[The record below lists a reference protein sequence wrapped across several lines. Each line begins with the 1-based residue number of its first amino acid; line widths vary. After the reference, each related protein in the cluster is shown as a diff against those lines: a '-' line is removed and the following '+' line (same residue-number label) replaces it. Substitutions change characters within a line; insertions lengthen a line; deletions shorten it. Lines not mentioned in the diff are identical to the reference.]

1 MKMRY
6 FTITA
11 CLVLMIC
18 TLCSG
23 CMSKETRIKRT
34 YEATDT
40 QEMQLAVWAPPY
52 SEVYTDDQT
61 MDNVYKMLA
70 DAGIR
75 YVYNEQEWSGELLN
89 RIMDCCERYGIK
101 SIIGLP
107 LNNKE
112 GAMELVRQTMN
123 HPACWGYNLKDEPAI
138 EDIAYLADLKT
149 NMDSVTPSNINFTV
163 NLLPNYNFTWEG
175 FENIEL
181 DTYSTYVQ
189 DALNS
194 IQPNTVSFDYYPM
207 RGNMVIEDQIF
218 VYYLKNLIELKE
230 QCERANV
237 TPLSIVQSASW
248 SGMKLP
254 TDKELEFLVNMNLV
268 SGMKGITYYLYW
280 SHIDYETG
288 ETTIDGMVS
297 YEGEPNPIYYSVQRI
312 NEGLG
317 KMKGVF
323 LNYAQEGYI
332 FTNMPG
338 VYHNFYGDIT
348 DKELLLYSYGPV
360 KSVESEACVLSGCFT
375 REDGKKALY
384 VMNYYLG
391 GEEAQEVKLN
401 FTESTPY
408 RVWNFNGL
416 TDMEQGTELILN
428 LAPGEACFV
437 EFY

>member
-1 MKMRY
+1 
-6 FTITA
+6 
-11 CLVLMIC
+11 
-18 TLCSG
+18 
-23 CMSKETRIKRT
+23 
-34 YEATDT
+34 
-40 QEMQLAVWAPPY
+40 
-52 SEVYTDDQT
+52 
-61 MDNVYKMLA
+61 
-70 DAGIR
+70 
-75 YVYNEQEWSGELLN
+75 
-89 RIMDCCERYGIK
+89 
-101 SIIGLP
+101 
-107 LNNKE
+107 
-112 GAMELVRQTMN
+112 
-123 HPACWGYNLKDEPAI
+123 
-138 EDIAYLADLKT
+138 
-149 NMDSVTPSNINFTV
+149 
-163 NLLPNYNFTWEG
+163 
-175 FENIEL
+175 
-181 DTYSTYVQ
+181 
-189 DALNS
+189 
-194 IQPNTVSFDYYPM
+194 
-207 RGNMVIEDQIF
+207 
-218 VYYLKNLIELKE
+218 
-230 QCERANV
+230 
-237 TPLSIVQSASW
+237 
-248 SGMKLP
+248 
-254 TDKELEFLVNMNLV
+254 
-268 SGMKGITYYLYW
+268 
-280 SHIDYETG
+280 
-288 ETTIDGMVS
+288 MVS